1 MKFLELSGRPIVA
14 NHSEKPSVTAHEKC
28 FFIFIFYWESLMS
41 FEKAVL
47 MKWLHKSQIIE
58 FEK

>member
-1 MKFLELSGRPIVA
+1 
-14 NHSEKPSVTAHEKC
+14 
-28 FFIFIFYWESLMS
+28 MS

-58 FEK
+58 FEKWMGGKSQNIPKFLDLVFKQEHKLK

>member
-1 MKFLELSGRPIVA
+1 ML
-14 NHSEKPSVTAHEKC
+14 NDSEKPSVIAHEVDFC
-28 FFIFIFYWESLMS
+28 FSLIYWEILMN
-41 FEKAVL
+41 FEKALL

>member
-1 MKFLELSGRPIVA
+1 MP
-14 NHSEKPSVTAHEKC
+14 NDSEKPSVIAHEKWV
-28 FFIFIFYWESLMS
+28 FVFLLIYWESLMN
-41 FEKAVL
+41 FEKALL